1 MDSILKVELICINVS
16 LSLESQKF
24 LSPIT
29 KKLEVTAHKREAF
42 LHTTIFQGVVGSFN
56 NLAQWLA
63 SGSSCLN
70 DKRLIESL
78 KTWDRNEKSI
88 RETEV
93 LKYNDDLASMVLNYS
108 GSNTISELSTKLAKE
123 LRDLGLILD
132 KTVTE
137 ELEVKEKENDFS
149 FNYALNYQYKTK
161 SICPHTTLG
170 LDPKVCKVKNEIDLL
185 LTSPIQQKNILHDK
199 LNLSL
204 IDKFCM
210 TKIKGN
216 IVLKNLNS

>member
-1 MDSILKVELICINVS
+1 MELICINVS

-29 KKLEVTAHKREAF
+29 NKLEVTAAKREAF

-56 NLAQWLA
+56 KLAQWLA

-108 GSNTISELSTKLAKE
+108 GSNTISELSTKLARE